1 MQFNFGALLVLL
13 VCSFGVVVRGFDWAT
28 GNSSVWL
35 SAAAYCETNTYLT
48 RTFKGYSSGF
58 HASYVIDDKAE
69 DVQVETYG
77 LGFVGVSRFTSCYLV
92 TAGLHRVYALRVCH
106 LRRLPRVHLY
116 RGLGEQLGR
125 CSY

>member
-1 MQFNFGALLVLL
+1 MQFNFGTLLVLL

-69 DVQVETYG
+69 DVQVETY
-77 LGFVGVSRFTSCYLV
+77 
-92 TAGLHRVYALRVCH
+92 ALD
-106 LRRLPRVHLY
+106 L
-116 RGLGEQLGR
+116 
-125 CSY
+125 